1 MENRKIK
8 IADFNVGEDSELLFI
23 LGPCVIENYKSLLD
37 NAKNIKSI
45 TESEGVNCIFKAS
58 YDKANRTSLDSF
70 RGVGLK
76 EGLSMLSEIKNSLG
90 LLVTSDVH
98 SVSDVEE
105 AAQVLD
111 LIQIPALLCRQ
122 TDIIVE
128 AAKTGKPVNIKKGQ
142 FMAPWDMVKA
152 VDKVYKQG
160 NENVIVTERGS
171 CFGYNYLI
179 NDFKAIPR
187 MQRDNLVVIFD
198 ATHSVQ
204 LPSKGIKS
212 GGEREYVLHLSKA
225 AAAVGVDGFF
235 MEVHESPQDALSDA
249 SSMIDFNQLQEI
261 IRIIKKI
268 KGAIDG

>member
-1 MENRKIK
+1 MEKRTIK
-8 IADFNVGEDSELLFI
+8 IADFNVGEGSDLLFI
-23 LGPCVIENYKSLLD
+23 LGPCVIEDYASLLE

-45 TESEGVNCIFKAS
+45 AEDEKVNFIFKAS

-76 EGLSMLSEIKNSLG
+76 EGLSMLSEIKKSLG
-90 LLVTSDVH
+90 VLVTSDVH
-98 SVSDVEE
+98 SPYEVEE
-105 AAQVLD
+105 AALVLD

-128 AAKTGKPVNIKKGQ
+128 AAKTKKPLNIKKGQ
-142 FMAPWDMVKA
+142 FMAPWDVLRA
-152 VDKVYKQG
+152 VDKVYQQG
-160 NENVIVTERGS
+160 NKNVIVTERGS

-187 MQRDNLVVIFD
+187 MQKDNLVVVFD

-204 LPSKGIKS
+204 LPSKGVKS
-212 GGEREYVLHLSKA
+212 GGEREYVLHLSRA

-235 MEVHESPQDALSDA
+235 MEVHGNPEAALSDA
-249 SSMIDFNQLQEI
+249 SSMIDFNQLQDT

>member
-1 MENRKIK
+1 MKKRTIK
-8 IADFNVGEDSELLFI
+8 ITDFNVGEGSDLLFI
-23 LGPCVIENYKSLLD
+23 LGPCVIKDYASLFE
-37 NAKNIKSI
+37 NAKQIKSI
-45 TESEGVNCIFKAS
+45 AESEQISFIFKAS

-76 EGLSMLSEIKNSLG
+76 EGLSILSEIKKTLG
-90 LLVTSDVH
+90 ILITSDIH
-98 SVSDVEE
+98 SPYEAEE
-105 AAQVLD
+105 AASVLD

-142 FMAPWDMVKA
+142 FMAPWDVLKA
-152 VDKVYKQG
+152 VDKVYQQG
-160 NENVIVTERGS
+160 NKNVIVTERGS

-187 MQRDNLVVIFD
+187 MQKDDLIVIFD

-204 LPSKGIKS
+204 LPSKGVRS
-212 GGEREYVLHLSKA
+212 GGEQEYVSYLSRA

-235 MEVHESPQDALSDA
+235 LEVHENPEEALSDA
-249 SSMIDFNQLQEI
+249 SSMIDFKQLQEI
-261 IRIIKKI
+261 IRVVKKI
-268 KGAIDG
+268 KGAADG